1 MIVIYSALFFSISV
15 ISHSIVQR
23 YIKSNSVISFTIISS
38 FLGLI
43 LFWKSYSDFFI
54 SIQSLSIL
62 FSYFFM
68 CELYIFFFTL
78 IMSSISANIILD
90 LGFDKKIKI
99 SNEIT
104 NYEKMV
110 DARVTRLLNNK
121 FLIETDGV
129 LSITNKGKVLNRSFF
144 YMKNFFRHKN
154 LISNINI

>member
-1 MIVIYSALFFSISV
+1 
-15 ISHSIVQR
+15 
-23 YIKSNSVISFTIISS
+23 
-38 FLGLI
+38 
-43 LFWKSYSDFFI
+43 
-54 SIQSLSIL
+54 
-62 FSYFFM
+62 
-68 CELYIFFFTL
+68 
-78 IMSSISANIILD
+78 MSSISANIILD